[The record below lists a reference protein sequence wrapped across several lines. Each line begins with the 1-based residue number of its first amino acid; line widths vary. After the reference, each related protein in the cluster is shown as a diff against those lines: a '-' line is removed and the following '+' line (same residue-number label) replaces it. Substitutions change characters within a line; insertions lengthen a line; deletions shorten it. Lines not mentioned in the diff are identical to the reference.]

1 MGGAVVQI
9 RNAADWIANYI
20 KEQGFSAKDISF
32 RLKLPED
39 KLRGGGS
46 AELSAEEFLDI
57 CSYLHVAPERIRE
70 EINKIC
76 D

>member
-1 MGGAVVQI
+1 MQI

-39 KLRGGGS
+39 KLQGGRS

-57 CSYLHVAPERIRE
+57 CSYLHVTPERIRK
-70 EINKIC
+70 EISEIC

>member
-1 MGGAVVQI
+1 MGGAFVQS
-9 RNAADWIANYI
+9 RNTAEWIANYI

-32 RLKLPED
+32 RLKLPEA
-39 KLRGGGS
+39 KLRGGRS

-57 CSYLHVAPERIRE
+57 CSYLNVAPERIRE
-70 EINKIC
+70 EISKIC

>member
-1 MGGAVVQI
+1 MGGAFVRG
-9 RNAADWIANYI
+9 RNTAEWIANYI
-20 KEQGFSAKDISF
+20 KEQGFSVKEISF

-39 KLRGGGS
+39 KLQGDGS

-70 EINKIC
+70 EIRKIC